1 MERPDNDDLHEYYNR
16 AATHRGKNKRSQE
29 KSANNKGSTK
39 IDLSKD
45 KNGQKMERIY
55 MQRLDGSQAQMP
67 RSKSRGRY

>member
-16 AATHRGKNKRSQE
+16 AATQRGKNKRSQD
-29 KSANNKGSTK
+29 KSGNKAGNVRV
-39 IDLSKD
+39 DLSKD
-45 KNGQKMERIY
+45 KDNKKMERIY